1 MSELKIDKLKNALKG
16 VADYAIVNVGPNFFY
31 LTGVWPLASME
42 RPFFLV
48 VPAHEN
54 PFIIAP
60 ELYTPDVEKIE
71 VEKIIYKDGE
81 DPFSILSKRLKKG
94 TVLIDDS
101 MSASHA
107 LRIQMNLDGYSFDLL
122 SSVMSRLRAIKDDD
136 EVELIKKATS
146 IVDRAYK
153 KVINE
158 IYSGVTESELAQ
170 ILNEYMMYYGADGI
184 AFETIVASGPNSAE
198 PHHLSGSRKI
208 KKGDAIILDYG
219 ARYKGY
225 VSDITRT
232 VFFGS
237 VDTEFLEVYETVKK
251 AQEAAINYAKPGV
264 EAREVDRAA
273 RAVIEAKGYG
283 PNFTHRTGHGI
294 GVEVH
299 EQPFLDSHNTLKLE
313 NRMVFTVEPGIY
325 LHGKFGVRIEDDVL
339 LENRAIRLTKS
350 SRSLLTI

>member
-1 MSELKIDKLKNALKG
+1 MSELRIKKLQDALKG

-48 VPAHEN
+48 VPSDDR

-60 ELYTPDVEKIE
+60 ELYAPDANRIE
-71 VEKIIYKDGE
+71 VEKIFYKDGE
-81 DPFSILSKRLKKG
+81 DPFSMLAKRLRKG
-94 TVLIDDS
+94 TVLIDDL

-122 SSVMSRLRAIKDDD
+122 SSVISKLRAVKDED
-136 EVELIKKATS
+136 EIEMIKKATG
-146 IVDRAYK
+146 IVDRAFK
-153 KVINE
+153 RVVQE
-158 IYSGVTESELAQ
+158 IYSGITENELAQ
-170 ILNEYMMYYGADGI
+170 VLNEYMMYYGADGL

-198 PHHLSGSRKI
+198 PHHLTGNRKI
-208 KKGDAIILDYG
+208 RKGDVIIMDYG
-219 ARYKGY
+219 ARYRGY

-232 VFFGS
+232 VYFGS
-237 VDTEFLEVYETVKK
+237 VDEKFLEVYETVQK
-251 AQEAAINYAKPGV
+251 AQQAAINLAKPGV

-273 RAVIEAKGYG
+273 RSVIEAKGYG

-313 NRMVFTVEPGIY
+313 NNMVFTVEPGIY
-325 LHGKFGVRIEDDVL
+325 LEGKFGIRIEDDIL
-339 LENRAIRLTKS
+339 LKNRSERLTKS
-350 SRSLLTI
+350 SRSLITI